1 MLRDLRGR
9 KVEVVIRSTR
19 AWEVHGINWRRGPG
33 ARCLSKQALL
43 TTRLFRR
50 EPEVSIRRRRRHA
63 PTRRAL
69 KETMLHQERLVDL
82 FDRVRILA
90 DCRTDRVQADGTAI
104 ELLDDRLENACIHV
118 VKPEHVHVEQ
128 FERLVGDRL
137 RDDALVL
144 HLSEVADTSQQT
156 VGDARRST
164 RAPSNLRC
172 AVAVDLD
179 LHHVGRPPHDQ
190 LEILSRIEVQTLL
203 DAETRS
209 HRRREHAE
217 SRGRA
222 DERELFNR
230 HRDRLRLRSIGEPN
244 VDLVVLHRR
253 IEELFDDRPETMDLV
268 DEQNV
273 ARAQVGQRHDE
284 IARLLER
291 WTRGRPDIDAE
302 LTGDQLGQRR
312 FAESRRAEKQR
323 VIQRL
328 PARERGVDEDAEAVF
343 HLLLHDELRQ
353 ALRPKGQLDDGFVGQ
368 HLRRRDLGSRHGHQ
382 SIRREPEL
390 HANVLLEAYS
400 ARSAISGS
408 TRTARRAGSQLA
420 STATPIRTGTT
431 IMTATTLCTVK
442 PSRLALITRMAIT
455 VAGSPIAS
463 PIAETRMPSPKKC
476 LTIRVGLA
484 PIARRTPTSRVRWA
498 TACAM
503 IA

>member
-63 PTRRAL
+63 PARRAL
-69 KETMLHQERLVDL
+69 KETVLHQERLVDL
-82 FDRVRILA
+82 LDRVRILA
-90 DCRTDRVQADGTAI
+90 DRRTDRVQPDGTAI

-118 VKPEHVHVEQ
+118 VEAEHVHVEQ
-128 FERLVGDRL
+128 LERLVGDWL

-144 HLSEVADTSQQT
+144 HLSEVAYTSQQT
-156 VGDARRST
+156 VGNAGRSA

-179 LHHVGRPPHDQ
+179 LHHVGRPTHDQ

-230 HRDRLRLRSIGEPN
+230 HRDRLRLGSIGEAN

-273 ARAQVGQRHDE
+273 ARAQVRQRNNDVTG
-284 IARLLER
+284 LLDR
-291 WTRGRPDIDAE
+291 RTLSRPDVNGA
-302 LTGDQLGQRR
+302 LTR
-312 FAESRRAEKQR
+312 
-323 VIQRL
+323 
-328 PARERGVDEDAEAVF
+328 
-343 HLLLHDELRQ
+343 
-353 ALRPKGQLDDGFVGQ
+353 
-368 HLRRRDLGSRHGHQ
+368 
-382 SIRREPEL
+382 
-390 HANVLLEAYS
+390 
-400 ARSAISGS
+400 
-408 TRTARRAGSQLA
+408 
-420 STATPIRTGTT
+420 
-431 IMTATTLCTVK
+431 
-442 PSRLALITRMAIT
+442 
-455 VAGSPIAS
+455 
-463 PIAETRMPSPKKC
+463 
-476 LTIRVGLA
+476 
-484 PIARRTPTSRVRWA
+484 
-498 TACAM
+498 
-503 IA
+503 